1 MGEGGQKNLKMVLIF
16 FQKRGFKG
24 GDQCCQGGGPKNGAP
39 PLNKSPRTPLSVG
52 KVHIFIL
59 YYSYLLNPLKSEM
72 DLFTLSHV
80 HQPICWV
87 SSEMEKW
94 FRIFRD
100 HFASFSNFVRS
111 RKFSQK
117 FSAFSRNFRIFSWSV
132 SFAGNP
138 NLKS

>member
-1 MGEGGQKNLKMVLIF
+1 MLP
-16 FQKRGFKG
+16 RG
-24 GDQCCQGGGPKNGAP
+24 GDQKIVPP

-111 RKFSQK
+111 RKFS
-117 FSAFSRNFRIFSWSV
+117 RNFSHFREIFA
-132 SFAGNP
+132 FFREAFR
-138 NLKS
+138 LLETLI